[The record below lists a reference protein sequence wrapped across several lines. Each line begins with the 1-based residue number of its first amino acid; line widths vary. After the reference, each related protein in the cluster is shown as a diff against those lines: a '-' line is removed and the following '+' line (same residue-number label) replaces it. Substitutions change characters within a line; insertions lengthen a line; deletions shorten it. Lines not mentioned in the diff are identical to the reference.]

1 MSIIERINSSDDIKK
16 LSESE
21 LDALCAEIRE
31 FLIKNVAQTGGHLAS
46 NLGTVELTVALHRVY
61 DTSVDR
67 IVFDVGHQSYTHK
80 IITGRRDDFPT
91 LRQHGGLSGFP
102 KPYECADD
110 AFVTGHASTSVS
122 VATGMARAR
131 ALTGDKYDV
140 AAVIGDGAM
149 TGGLAYE
156 GLEDAAACGEP
167 IVIIL
172 NDNNM
177 SISENVGGMSRLL
190 AAMRYKPA
198 YISFKRWYRAEF
210 KKLPALYRFNHRV
223 KEWFKS
229 WLLPDNTFSQCRQSS
244 DASNIAR
251 YAALK
256 AGIPERAPGNTVMCA
271 CASGML
277 AVREGMDSVLLGQ
290 NKTVLV
296 GGVESMTNA
305 IYYLSNVRWGLKAGS
320 TELKDSLTE
329 AQFCSQPADI
339 YGRFN
344 MGMTA
349 ENIAEK
355 YGITRTEQDEFALHS
370 QEKAAKAIAEGRFK
384 DEIIPLTVPQGKKQ
398 PDLIFDTDEFPRQ
411 TSMEALAKLKPAFK
425 PDGSVTAGNASGRND
440 GASALILTTESHAKE
455 LGLAPLARIKAIAN
469 AGVDPK
475 YMGLG
480 PVAAVERIM
489 AQTGYTL
496 GDIQLIELNE
506 AFASQSIACIRQLNL
521 EDRMDIINVNGGAIA
536 LGHPIGSSGSRI
548 IVTLLHEMRKR
559 KLDLGLA
566 TLCVAGGMGMAAII
580 ETV

>member
-1 MSIIERINSSDDIKK
+1 MDNIVIVEACRTAVGKFGGSLKPLSAADLAVETMKAAIERSGI
-16 LSESE
+16 
-21 LDALCAEIRE
+21 DANEIDE
-31 FLIKNVAQTGGHLAS
+31 
-46 NLGTVELTVALHRVY
+46 
-61 DTSVDR
+61 VD
-67 IVFDVGHQSYTHK
+67 FG
-80 IITGRRDDFPT
+80 
-91 LRQHGGLSGFP
+91 
-102 KPYECADD
+102 
-110 AFVTGHASTSVS
+110 
-122 VATGMARAR
+122 
-131 ALTGDKYDV
+131 
-140 AAVIGDGAM
+140 
-149 TGGLAYE
+149 
-156 GLEDAAACGEP
+156 
-167 IVIIL
+167 
-172 NDNNM
+172 
-177 SISENVGGMSRLL
+177 
-190 AAMRYKPA
+190 
-198 YISFKRWYRAEF
+198 
-210 KKLPALYRFNHRV
+210 
-223 KEWFKS
+223 
-229 WLLPDNTFSQCRQSS
+229 QCRQSS

-256 AGIPERAPGNTVMCA
+256 AGIPERSPGNTVMCA

-355 YGITRTEQDEFALHS
+355 YGIMRTEQDEFALHS

>member
-1 MSIIERINSSDDIKK
+1 MDN
-16 LSESE
+16 
-21 LDALCAEIRE
+21 
-31 FLIKNVAQTGGHLAS
+31 
-46 NLGTVELTVALHRVY
+46 
-61 DTSVDR
+61 
-67 IVFDVGHQSYTHK
+67 
-80 IITGRRDDFPT
+80 
-91 LRQHGGLSGFP
+91 
-102 KPYECADD
+102 
-110 AFVTGHASTSVS
+110 
-122 VATGMARAR
+122 
-131 ALTGDKYDV
+131 
-140 AAVIGDGAM
+140 
-149 TGGLAYE
+149 
-156 GLEDAAACGEP
+156 
-167 IVIIL
+167 IVIV
-172 NDNNM
+172 
-177 SISENVGGMSRLL
+177 EACRTAVGKFGGSLKPLSAADL
-190 AAMRYKPA
+190 AVETMKAAIDRSG
-198 YISFKRWYRAEF
+198 IDVNEIDEVDFG
-210 KKLPALYRFNHRV
+210 
-223 KEWFKS
+223 
-229 WLLPDNTFSQCRQSS
+229 QCRQSS

-355 YGITRTEQDEFALHS
+355 YGITRTEQDTFALHS

-566 TLCVAGGMGMAAII
+566 KLCVAGGMGMAAII

>member
-1 MSIIERINSSDDIKK
+1 MDNIVIVEACRTAVGKFGGSLKPLSAADLAVATMKAAIERSGI
-16 LSESE
+16 
-21 LDALCAEIRE
+21 DANEIDE
-31 FLIKNVAQTGGHLAS
+31 
-46 NLGTVELTVALHRVY
+46 
-61 DTSVDR
+61 VD
-67 IVFDVGHQSYTHK
+67 FG
-80 IITGRRDDFPT
+80 
-91 LRQHGGLSGFP
+91 
-102 KPYECADD
+102 
-110 AFVTGHASTSVS
+110 
-122 VATGMARAR
+122 
-131 ALTGDKYDV
+131 
-140 AAVIGDGAM
+140 
-149 TGGLAYE
+149 
-156 GLEDAAACGEP
+156 
-167 IVIIL
+167 
-172 NDNNM
+172 
-177 SISENVGGMSRLL
+177 
-190 AAMRYKPA
+190 
-198 YISFKRWYRAEF
+198 
-210 KKLPALYRFNHRV
+210 
-223 KEWFKS
+223 
-229 WLLPDNTFSQCRQSS
+229 QCRQSS

-305 IYYLSNVRWGLKAGS
+305 IYYLSNVRWGLKAGN

-355 YGITRTEQDEFALHS
+355 YALTRIEQDEFALHS
-370 QEKAAKAIAEGRFK
+370 QEKAARAIAEGRFK

-411 TSMEALAKLKPAFK
+411 TSIEALAKLKPAFK

-455 LGLAPLARIKAIAN
+455 LGLTPLARIKAISN

-480 PVAAVERIM
+480 PVAAVNRIM
-489 AQTGYTL
+489 AQTGYSL
-496 GDIQLIELNE
+496 NDMQLIELNE

-559 KLDLGLA
+559 QLDLGLA

>member
-1 MSIIERINSSDDIKK
+1 MDNIVIVEACRTAVGKFGGSLKPLSAADLAVETMKAAIERSGI
-16 LSESE
+16 
-21 LDALCAEIRE
+21 DANEIDE
-31 FLIKNVAQTGGHLAS
+31 
-46 NLGTVELTVALHRVY
+46 
-61 DTSVDR
+61 VD
-67 IVFDVGHQSYTHK
+67 FG
-80 IITGRRDDFPT
+80 
-91 LRQHGGLSGFP
+91 
-102 KPYECADD
+102 
-110 AFVTGHASTSVS
+110 
-122 VATGMARAR
+122 
-131 ALTGDKYDV
+131 
-140 AAVIGDGAM
+140 
-149 TGGLAYE
+149 
-156 GLEDAAACGEP
+156 
-167 IVIIL
+167 
-172 NDNNM
+172 
-177 SISENVGGMSRLL
+177 
-190 AAMRYKPA
+190 
-198 YISFKRWYRAEF
+198 
-210 KKLPALYRFNHRV
+210 
-223 KEWFKS
+223 
-229 WLLPDNTFSQCRQSS
+229 QCRQSS

-355 YGITRTEQDEFALHS
+355 HGITRTEQDEFALHS

>member
-1 MSIIERINSSDDIKK
+1 MDNIVIVEACRTAVGKFGGSLKPLSAADLAVETMKAAIERSGIDVN
-16 LSESE
+16 
-21 LDALCAEIRE
+21 EIDE
-31 FLIKNVAQTGGHLAS
+31 
-46 NLGTVELTVALHRVY
+46 
-61 DTSVDR
+61 VD
-67 IVFDVGHQSYTHK
+67 FG
-80 IITGRRDDFPT
+80 
-91 LRQHGGLSGFP
+91 
-102 KPYECADD
+102 
-110 AFVTGHASTSVS
+110 
-122 VATGMARAR
+122 
-131 ALTGDKYDV
+131 
-140 AAVIGDGAM
+140 
-149 TGGLAYE
+149 
-156 GLEDAAACGEP
+156 
-167 IVIIL
+167 
-172 NDNNM
+172 
-177 SISENVGGMSRLL
+177 
-190 AAMRYKPA
+190 
-198 YISFKRWYRAEF
+198 
-210 KKLPALYRFNHRV
+210 
-223 KEWFKS
+223 
-229 WLLPDNTFSQCRQSS
+229 QCRQSS

-256 AGIPERAPGNTVMCA
+256 AGIPEHAPGNTVMCA

-355 YGITRTEQDEFALHS
+355 YGITRTEQDTFALHS

>member
-1 MSIIERINSSDDIKK
+1 MDNIVIVEACRTAVGKFGGSLKPLSAADLAVETMKAAIERSGIDVN
-16 LSESE
+16 
-21 LDALCAEIRE
+21 EIDE
-31 FLIKNVAQTGGHLAS
+31 
-46 NLGTVELTVALHRVY
+46 
-61 DTSVDR
+61 VD
-67 IVFDVGHQSYTHK
+67 FG
-80 IITGRRDDFPT
+80 
-91 LRQHGGLSGFP
+91 
-102 KPYECADD
+102 
-110 AFVTGHASTSVS
+110 
-122 VATGMARAR
+122 
-131 ALTGDKYDV
+131 
-140 AAVIGDGAM
+140 
-149 TGGLAYE
+149 
-156 GLEDAAACGEP
+156 
-167 IVIIL
+167 
-172 NDNNM
+172 
-177 SISENVGGMSRLL
+177 
-190 AAMRYKPA
+190 
-198 YISFKRWYRAEF
+198 
-210 KKLPALYRFNHRV
+210 
-223 KEWFKS
+223 
-229 WLLPDNTFSQCRQSS
+229 QCRQSS

-370 QEKAAKAIAEGRFK
+370 QEKAAKAIAKGRFK